1 MQSSLHEVCK
11 KEKINA
17 SALADEI
24 PNGEEEESSDLEFNL
39 CISLLYSTLLNY
51 WPFVAEVTQTCCDN
65 ECVWVCADLSS
76 ICLALLSTADLF
88 SSTWTIRLSNS
99 HCWSC
104 RAFPICTTLKTW
116 EITASNNSQEAPLL
130 TLWAWKKWNMS
141 PLGDK
146 PLCRWP

>member
-1 MQSSLHEVCK
+1 MQSSLHEVCE

-17 SALADEI
+17 SAPADEI

-51 WPFVAEVTQTCCDN
+51 WPFVAEVPQTCCDN
-65 ECVWVCADLSS
+65 ERVWVCTDLSS

-104 RAFPICTTLKTW
+104 RAFPICTTLNTW
-116 EITASNNSQEAPLL
+116 EITASTSQEAPLL
-130 TLWAWKKWNMS
+130 ILCAWKKLNMS